1 MAAATCEQLF
11 DRAFPLA
18 DRTMMTVAQAPESQ
32 EELIELLDRA
42 VSRSLRTRAKLRL
55 IQAPLERFPQ
65 LDSKFWH
72 IPVEDS
78 GNPQVVRFVFD
89 LPMGPVDYAA

>member
-11 DRAFPLA
+11 ERAFPVA
-18 DRTMMTVAQAPESQ
+18 GRSMMTVAQAPESQ

-42 VSRSLRTRAKLRL
+42 VSRSLRTRAKLSV

-89 LPMGPVDYAA
+89 VPSEPVDFAA

>member
-32 EELIELLDRA
+32 EELIDLLDRA
-42 VSRSLRTRAKLRL
+42 VSRSLRTRAKLRQ

-89 LPMGPVDYAA
+89 LPAGSVDYAA

>member
-18 DRTMMTVAQAPESQ
+18 DRSMMTVAQAPESQ
-32 EELIELLDRA
+32 GELIDLLDRA
-42 VSRSLRTRAKLRL
+42 VSRSLRTKAKLNV
-55 IQAPLERFPQ
+55 IQVPLERFPQ

-78 GNPQVVRFVFD
+78 GDPQVVRFVFD
-89 LPMGPVDYAA
+89 APTDPLDHAA